1 MIFIK
6 DVLRQAT
13 IHFALSQSAK
23 QSPKNKNLLCNA
35 TTQFGAS
42 VQFTSEYMIIL
53 TVVDIIEAQGA
64 PSYLFHSNI
73 SPMVHG
79 CPLEMEIRSQ

>member
-23 QSPKNKNLLCNA
+23 QSPKNLLCNA

-53 TVVDIIEAQGA
+53 TVVNIIEAQGA
-64 PSYLFHSNI
+64 PSYLSHSNI

>member
-23 QSPKNKNLLCNA
+23 QSPKNLLCNA
-35 TTQFGAS
+35 TTQFRAS

-53 TVVDIIEAQGA
+53 TVVNIIEAQGA
-64 PSYLFHSNI
+64 PSYLSHSNI

-79 CPLEMEIRSQ
+79 CPLEMEIKSQ

>member
-6 DVLRQAT
+6 DVLCQAT

-23 QSPKNKNLLCNA
+23 QSPKNLLCNA

-64 PSYLFHSNI
+64 PSYLSHSNI

-79 CPLEMEIRSQ
+79 CSLEMEIRSQ